1 MIDDDAAEQRRD
13 RCRQPLPPMACPRPQ
28 PCHAHWSTA
37 LHRKGL
43 EALHPS
49 GLSGVSGEPCRIW
62 RIDIAECHRFRHA
75 PDAIRSRSPA
85 YDSATFRPPAISS
98 RRCPFMSDSSR
109 SRGLIRAHPRHR
121 NNNRRSYRAVDETA
135 EAAPVDA
142 RCAGARRARSR
153 AARRRSSSRHNRAA
167 WHTIDRSAAGPTS
180 DHTRRMN
187 LRLCHCHAAP
197 CCCHARKGSV
207 SSL

>member
-1 MIDDDAAEQRRD
+1 MMTPQSNAVAGAGSHYHRWPARALSLATRTGRPRYIAKVLRRSTLRSFQAFPASLAASGASTSPNVIGFDTLRIRYGPEV
-13 RCRQPLPPMACPRPQ
+13 RPTTG
-28 PCHAHWSTA
+28 A
-37 LHRKGL
+37 R
-43 EALHPS
+43 
-49 GLSGVSGEPCRIW
+49 
-62 RIDIAECHRFRHA
+62 
-75 PDAIRSRSPA
+75 
-85 YDSATFRPPAISS
+85 FRPPMISS
-98 RRCPFMSDSSR
+98 RCCPFMSDSSR
-109 SRGLIRAHPRHR
+109 SRGLTRAHPRHR

-142 RCAGARRARSR
+142 QCAGVRRARSR